1 MDSCALRNYL
11 AQPPCG
17 SEGQFMQDAVLFKQ
31 PGAVALLQLVLD
43 LRVNRRSRRSIR
55 AVEAAFNAADKPRWY
70 GVLVKHCWNMYRFAL
85 TIKSKCL
92 SQDLINSGALAI
104 QFLIFCFLIDI
115 YL

>member
-1 MDSCALRNYL
+1 MDSCALRNYV

-70 GVLVKHCWNMYRFAL
+70 GVLVKHCWNMYML
-85 TIKSKCL
+85 CINHQKSL
-92 SQDLINSGALAI
+92 
-104 QFLIFCFLIDI
+104 F
-115 YL
+115 